1 MKFIDLLRAFG
12 FRGQEAD
19 IGFFIRGFDTI
30 PPEFA
35 AFKDQIRAAIGEDCF
50 RVTPASTTRSPV
62 FDDGTRSVQAVLTTE
77 QPVKMIDWERYEY
90 VDEVLQMSGFKGL
103 RGGGSD
109 VPFLNS
115 HNRALADHVIG
126 STDSLKIEGD
136 AILGRNIYSSR
147 EEDLY
152 IKSKEGH
159 ITANSIGYRVLEST
173 YIPAGETA
181 IIGGKSYTASQAR
194 GMKIATAWEVHEN
207 SLTPIGAD
215 TRAGHRSKSP
225 IVPLVPP
232 PQTPSQKDAATMK
245 YLERAKALNAPESA
259 LVSEETARAWLDEYD
274 ATSLR
279 ARNALLGDEIR
290 SVFSSSLDIVGIPE
304 VLQKQL
310 DLAKDGKTNVG
321 SARQALTDAL
331 IVHSRS
337 FSGVF
342 KPGQSGGNDGTAN
355 FKRDMVAALLVRNH
369 GTSLLDANTQK
380 AAKAFAGI
388 SSEHFARTLAQRH
401 NISLDGMDRGTALK
415 AVLFSPYE
423 SEAQR
428 AAASD
433 FKDITNAVARQTIT
447 LGFESEAETWS
458 RYCDTENLPDFE
470 PHTMRNFSALRGEIP
485 VVKELGE
492 YTNRNDY
499 FAKEDSAVRLTKFG
513 ETFYLSWEAMLAD
526 QLGAFAKIGF
536 IQAQNWRRTL
546 NRMPLRLLQSNPVM
560 GDGHALFSTEHK
572 NLIAGVGNNPKTS
585 RATAMAAVRAHYL
598 ALRKQT
604 LAGAKDDDL
613 DIIDANLA
621 YVIGGIDSQENL
633 YNALFTKGA
642 DDDSSAFIQ
651 SLKAGLMTDPMFDQ
665 LFSPTAVIGLG
676 SVGPASPLVMSFLSG
691 LGAAPRLNTLMDDK
705 KDALEFRLTGAA
717 VCGARTW
724 RGVTQSTGLA

>member
-1 MKFIDLLRAFG
+1 MKFLDLLRSFG
-12 FRGQEAD
+12 FRGQEKEA
-19 IGFFIRGFDTI
+19 GLFIRGFDSI

-35 AFKDQIRAAIGEDCF
+35 AFKDQIRAAIGEDSF
-50 RVTPASTTRSPV
+50 RVAPASTTRSPV
-62 FDDGTRSVQAVLTTE
+62 FDDATRSVQAVLTTE

-103 RGGGSD
+103 RGGGRD

-126 STDSLKIEGD
+126 TTDSIKIEGD
-136 AILGRNIYSSR
+136 ALVGRNTFSST
-147 EEDLY
+147 EEKLY
-152 IKSKEGH
+152 TKAKEGH
-159 ITANSIGYRVLEST
+159 IRANSIGYQVMAST

-194 GMKIATAWEVHEN
+194 GMKIATSWEVHEN

-232 PQTPSQKDAATMK
+232 TQPPSQKDAAMK
-245 YLERAKALNAPESA
+245 FLERAKALNAPESA
-259 LVSEETARAWLDEYD
+259 LVSEDTARAWLEDYD

-279 ARNALLGDEIR
+279 AQNALLGDEIR
-290 SVFSSSLDIVGIPE
+290 AAFSSSMDIAGIPE

-342 KPGQSGGNDGTAN
+342 APGGKSGGDGAEN
-355 FKRDMVAALLVRNH
+355 FKRDMAAALLVRNH
-369 GTSLLDANTQK
+369 GSARLDADTQK
-380 AAKAFAGI
+380 AAKGFAGI
-388 SSEHFARTLAQRH
+388 SSEHFTRMLAQRH
-401 NISLDGMDRGTALK
+401 GISLEGMDRGNAFK
-415 AVLFSPYE
+415 AVLFSPDE
-423 SEAQR
+423 SAAHR

-433 FKDITNAVARQTIT
+433 FKDITQAVVRQTIT
-447 LGFESEAETWS
+447 LGFDSEPETWS
-458 RYCDTENLPDFE
+458 RYCDSESLPDFE

-492 YTNRNDY
+492 YTNRNEY

-513 ETFYLSWEAMLAD
+513 ETCYLSWEAMLAD
-526 QLGAFAKIGF
+526 QLGAFAKIPF

-546 NRMPLRLLQSNPVM
+546 NRMPLRLLKSNPVM
-560 GDGHALFSTEHK
+560 SDGQALFSAAHK

-585 RATAMAAVRAHYL
+585 RATAMAAIRAHYL

-604 LAGAKDDDL
+604 LAGAKDEAL

-621 YVIGGIDSQENL
+621 FVIGGIDSQENL

-651 SLKAGLMTDPMFDQ
+651 SLQAGLMTDPMFDQ
-665 LFSPTAVIGLG
+665 LFSSTAIIGIG
-676 SVGPASPLVMSFLSG
+676 SVGPSSPLVMSFLNG
-691 LGAAPRLNTLMDDK
+691 LGAAPSLKTLMDDK
-705 KDALEFRLTGAA
+705 KDALEFRLTSAA
-717 VCGARTW
+717 ACGARTW
-724 RGVTQSTGLA
+724 RGVTQTTGLA